1 MKAAMQRTMDSAI
14 CRSRCRGWVDIYLDI
29 YHQFIMFIGCDC
41 KKSSEVFNMSHTCS
55 MEPQKPTLFS
65 EVSQAFLEH
74 TEKCRYYKVIDQM
87 SEFIL
92 ESLVYW
98 VEKFFL
104 RSGAY
109 VYARVCVRQK
119 KKRGRERENFYQRKF
134 FVEFFYLFFSILCTI
149 FLISFENL
157 NIHYLKSVFF
167 QLPYTMS
174 KVLCIMLWFNILCL
188 PYARLYLLSLYP
200 VVTPYA
206 SI

>member
-1 MKAAMQRTMDSAI
+1 
-14 CRSRCRGWVDIYLDI
+14 
-29 YHQFIMFIGCDC
+29 
-41 KKSSEVFNMSHTCS
+41 MSHTCS

-174 KVLCIMLWFNILCL
+174 KVLCIMLWFNILCFHL
-188 PYARLYLLSLYP
+188 CQTLSIVIISCRYALCQYLKLSRLHASVY
-200 VVTPYA
+200 VVVSFFFNY
-206 SI
+206 